1 MLLCRLSGMFS
12 VVLISASLYRVD
24 AQLSKPCESPKQWEG
39 NVYTVDTKTNIMR
52 RARVVYDENAPR
64 VRITEDISIGN
75 QVDFYDV
82 VYLHNVEY
90 RLNLKT
96 RQCNVTALTRPFRQ
110 FGVPQDANFIG
121 KATIGIAGI
130 PGENVVI
137 ENYNGQFRDGTKYFG
152 DVTYPDCIP
161 VSRGVYYES
170 GLSMDRFYDINVGI
184 ADPMVFIPHKECAE
198 KLSGS

>member
-1 MLLCRLSGMFS
+1 
-12 VVLISASLYRVD
+12 
-24 AQLSKPCESPKQWEG
+24 
-39 NVYTVDTKTNIMR
+39 MR

-96 RQCNVTALTRPFRQ
+96 RQCNMTAITRPFRQ

-170 GLSMDRFYDINVGI
+170 GLSLDRFYDIKVGI

-198 KLSGS
+198 KLSGT

>member
-1 MLLCRLSGMFS
+1 M
-12 VVLISASLYRVD
+12 
-24 AQLSKPCESPKQWEG
+24 
-39 NVYTVDTKTNIMR
+39 
-52 RARVVYDENAPR
+52 
-64 VRITEDISIGN
+64 
-75 QVDFYDV
+75 
-82 VYLHNVEY
+82 
-90 RLNLKT
+90 
-96 RQCNVTALTRPFRQ
+96 TAITRPFRQ

-170 GLSMDRFYDINVGI
+170 GLSLDRYAVFHFCLHLVVFRFAFYIKSYDLFQVLRYKSWNCRPHGI
-184 ADPMVFIPHKECAE
+184 H
-198 KLSGS
+198 ST